1 MYVSILFCF
10 IILLI
15 TTTRSGRYA
24 SPREGTYSVLPR
36 HTTSRK
42 PLNANDDDLF
52 DGMPSTINKPL
63 SEPTEMSYFLQ
74 RIRLGE
80 LCRELC
86 DRMPADALPGEPA
99 THAQVLEVDAK
110 FNEFM
115 TGIPAFFRLSS
126 AGNTPEEVPGRQKL
140 TTGIIIQRYI
150 LNSLLH
156 SHRCKMHLPYISSKY
171 GNTASYEYSRE
182 TCLDAARQIIRTERL
197 LEREAVA
204 FVHTRFRISGVLQS
218 VFIAS
223 ITFLLDLC
231 FNSNCGEYDQT
242 RKAELLD
249 ACSILEDAWSQSPM
263 ISGLL
268 ESLNSVAHKYKL
280 PLPFMATFTRSS
292 PDSSTLSTAMSGLG
306 FTPSH
311 VVDDSASSSANTI
324 ATSSGHSSAPRPSLA
339 NIDMPFLDWESFSAE
354 MEVDSLDW
362 NALLNELDSQY
373 FASSLPSAR

>member
-1 MYVSILFCF
+1 MS
-10 IILLI
+10 
-15 TTTRSGRYA
+15 RYA
-24 SPREGTYSVLPR
+24 SPHEGIYTIIPR
-36 HTTSRK
+36 QTTTRK

-52 DGMPSTINKPL
+52 DGMPNNINKPL

-86 DRMPADALPGEPA
+86 DRMPVDAMPGEPA
-99 THAQVLEVDAK
+99 SHAQVLEVDAK

-115 TGIPAFFRLSS
+115 AGIPVFFRLSS
-126 AGNTPEEVPGRQKL
+126 SENSPEDIPGGRKL
-140 TTGIIIQRYI
+140 TPGIIIQRYI

-156 SHRCKMHLPYISSKY
+156 SHRCKMHLPYITGKY
-171 GNTASYEYSRE
+171 ANSASYAYSRK

-197 LEREAVA
+197 LEREAMA

-218 VFIAS
+218 VFIAN
-223 ITFLLDLC
+223 IAFLLDLC
-231 FNSNCGEYDQT
+231 FHSDHGEYDPT

-249 ACSILEDAWSQSPM
+249 ACSILEDAWNQSPM
-263 ISGLL
+263 ISGLI
-268 ESLNSVAHKYKL
+268 ESLNSVARKYKL
-280 PLPFMATFTRSS
+280 PLPFMANIDRSS
-292 PDSSTLSTAMSGLG
+292 AANPSTLSTAMSGLG

-311 VVDDSASSSANTI
+311 VADGNAPSSTNITAAANND
-324 ATSSGHSSAPRPSLA
+324 HSSVPRPAQVNL
-339 NIDMPFLDWESFSAE
+339 DMPFFDWDSFSSE

-373 FASSLPSAR
+373 FASSMPSAR